1 MIMEEKRDSV
11 QKWFVPDIGDKADIQ
26 PYFLASDGEIDKSII
41 DNLDSD
47 VIILDKELNIVLMNK
62 SAERTFGVSFHE
74 VKGTNYLAL
83 RLRSIEQELA
93 RNLNNVL
100 QTKKA
105 FTIKELQIISPD
117 KVTHFFDQSCIPI
130 LDDGGAL
137 QGVLSISK
145 DVTKSVN
152 KEVQFQKLQKML
164 KELSR
169 ELDIRDNEI
178 QRLKTSLKERYSFHS
193 LIGKSYLMQNIY
205 DLIEKVSQTDS
216 TVLITGET
224 GTGKELVA
232 RAIHYNSHRKDYNL
246 VAVNCAALPET
257 LLESELFGHVKG
269 SFTGAIRDKKGKFE
283 LADKGTIFL
292 DEIGELSIPTQVK
305 LLRVLQERQIERVGD
320 ERTIKVDIRIIA
332 ATNRELLELIEKG
345 TFRKDLFYRLNI
357 ISIRLPSLKER
368 TEDIPLLVNH
378 FIEKFNTR
386 FKKNITSI
394 SSNALRKLMSHSW
407 PGNIRELEGVIEK
420 AVLLEESEAIENIE
434 LPADH
439 TATTNLCLPKP
450 LNAGQDISSYDDL
463 QKRLDMLEREYFVT
477 VFQKHHGR
485 IGGIAACTGLNR
497 RTILN
502 KMKKFSLKKSLFK

>member
-1 MIMEEKRDSV
+1 MKEKKDSV
-11 QKWFVPDIGDKADIQ
+11 QKLFVPDIGGNADIQ

-47 VIILDKELNIVLMNK
+47 VIILDKDLNIVLMNK

-100 QTKKA
+100 KTKKA

-130 LDDGGAL
+130 LDDGGVL

-145 DVTKSVN
+145 DVTKRVY
-152 KEVQFQKLQKML
+152 KEIQYQESQKML
-164 KELSR
+164 KALFQEL
-169 ELDIRDNEI
+169 EVKNTTIRSL
-178 QRLKTSLKERYSFHS
+178 QTSLRERYSFHS

-305 LLRVLQERQIERVGD
+305 LLRVLQERYIERVGD
-320 ERTIKVDIRIIA
+320 EKTIKVDIRIIA
-332 ATNRELLELIEKG
+332 ATNQDILELIEKG

-368 TEDIPLLVNH
+368 TDDIPLLVNH
-378 FIEKFNTR
+378 FIEKFNIR
-386 FKKNITSI
+386 FKKNINGI
-394 SSNALRKLMSHSW
+394 SPNALRKLLAYSW

-420 AVLLEESEAIENIE
+420 AVLLEESETIENIE
-434 LPADH
+434 LPTDH
-439 TATTNLCLPKP
+439 SATTNLCLPKP
-450 LNAGQDISSYDDL
+450 LNAGPDISSYEDL
-463 QKRLDMLEREYFVT
+463 QKRLDMLEREYFVS

-485 IGGIAACTGLNR
+485 IGSIAACTGLNR